1 MQYNDHCMKFESFLM
16 TDAATGNKF
25 AALDKVGFGQQFDV
39 SKRTVDGWLAD
50 GLPHLKLS
58 ARCVRIPDAE
68 GAAWVEEKFLTQRR
82 AV

>member
-1 MQYNDHCMKFESFLM
+1 MRDLNT

-25 AALDKVGFGQQFDV
+25 TALDKVGFGQQFDV

-58 ARCVRIPDAE
+58 PRCVRIPVVEAS
-68 GAAWVEEKFLTQRR
+68 AWVKEKFLTQRR
-82 AV
+82 AAPPA